1 MAKRQAHRQITKMIG
16 DMEKL
21 AKRLRAGVRQRAKS
35 AKIPARLKRAA
46 AELKKSAGVV
56 SSRVEK
62 HARRLRAELKG
73 RAKGKV
79 AKRGKKARRTT
90 RRRTKKK

>member
-21 AKRLRAGVRQRAKS
+21 AKQLRAGVRQRAKS

-56 SSRVEK
+56 SLRVEK
-62 HARRLRAELKG
+62 HARRLRAELKVSLP
-73 RAKGKV
+73 K
-79 AKRGKKARRTT
+79 TSST
-90 RRRTKKK
+90 RPCRFPSGALQ